1 MLPSFFNF
9 LDGPILF
16 WYEIELL
23 TRSANGMD
31 NSQKIKICS
40 PLPPES
46 IFSVANVITLIR
58 FVGSLV
64 FFTLAIVKMNQTYN
78 YIGLV
83 IHWIGDVADGG
94 FARFFKQETIFGA
107 EIDIIADRVE
117 FLFFYFIFLVFN
129 AELAL
134 PIVLF
139 VVNFAFVDF
148 YLSYQFLK
156 FDLISINHFYKA
168 DKIVHKL
175 NFSFFAKPANTGVI
189 TFILIFLPQFAWFAT
204 VFAIGLI
211 VVKCYSIYRLHQ
223 LAPYKGRKAEEKS
236 A

>member
-1 MLPSFFNF
+1 MEN
-9 LDGPILF
+9 DK
-16 WYEIELL
+16 
-23 TRSANGMD
+23 
-31 NSQKIKICS
+31 KIKIFS

-46 IFSVANVITLIR
+46 IFSIPNVITVIR

-64 FFTLAIVKMNQTYN
+64 FFILAIEKMDLTYN
-78 YIGLV
+78 YIGLA
-83 IHWIGDVADGG
+83 IHWIGDMADGNY
-94 FARFFKQETIFGA
+94 ARFFKQETIFGA

-129 AELAL
+129 PELAR

-156 FDLISINHFYKA
+156 FDLISINHFYKV
-168 DKIVHKL
+168 DKTVHKL
-175 NFSFFAKPANTGVI
+175 NFSFFAKPANTVVI